1 MLSLTFTN
9 GEIRKMKYFL
19 VLFALVSTGTY
30 AQNKPGLLKQ
40 VSGQKY
46 GMAGCGLGSIV
57 FGNDAGFVQVFAATT
72 NGTSGNQTF
81 GISSGTSNCT
91 AASGASAS
99 RAADYVIANR
109 IQIETDAARGQG
121 ESIDALATLG
131 GCDSK
136 QLASSL
142 QSGYGKIF
150 EAEASNETVSS
161 RVVEQLSVCSAG

>member
-1 MLSLTFTN
+1 
-9 GEIRKMKYFL
+9 MKYFL
-19 VLFALVSTGTY
+19 VLFALVSTSAY
-30 AQNKPGLLKQ
+30 AQNKPGLLRRADKEI
-40 VSGQKY
+40 SGQKY
-46 GMAGCGLGSIV
+46 GMAGCGLGSVV
-57 FGNDAGFVQVFAATT
+57 FGNEGGFSQVFAATT

-81 GISSGTSNCT
+81 GISSGTSNCEGL
-91 AASGASAS
+91 SGSSAS

-150 EAEASNETVSS
+150 EEEASNETVSS